1 MKSKKN
7 ILFVDSWAL
16 GIKFMS
22 PLAQVLSKKHNVYL
36 LHFNSLKSKSS
47 LQTKSII
54 KKFEKEEFKKYK
66 PIFSGII
73 DCKKFNYSVQ
83 KAYNSINPD
92 IIISISLHGFEHRY
106 FNQIACLNNIPS
118 IMYMH
123 GLRGMDNNINLST
136 YTNKFF
142 KKLKSVFY
150 YSRLYF
156 YYLKDLKR
164 NNQQLRFYYHF
175 KRYLKLIISHY
186 QFINSPKKDI
196 GINYHTIHVTSQN
209 DIHYYLENYG
219 ITKKNTIFKIIGH
232 IDYTDLIEY
241 IQTINNIN
249 PTNKILF
256 VSQPLTKDKVIS
268 KKEFEIAIKTS
279 KEISEILNLELIVR
293 PHPRDDFEFLSFLKE
308 KYDFQLSDND
318 LAKDIVCSKLLI
330 GFNSTVLFSAQL
342 LKKPLLLFDV
352 PTYPLHPALKN
363 YSESIIISS
372 FDVDNKIPIKT
383 INEKINAYNPPKIE
397 DIIIQNPVK
406 IIENTINQIICCD

>member
-142 KKLKSVFY
+142 KKLKSVF
-150 YSRLYF
+150 
-156 YYLKDLKR
+156 
-164 NNQQLRFYYHF
+164 
-175 KRYLKLIISHY
+175 IIVGY
-186 QFINSPKKDI
+186 IFI
-196 GINYHTIHVTSQN
+196 T
-209 DIHYYLENYG
+209 
-219 ITKKNTIFKIIGH
+219 
-232 IDYTDLIEY
+232 
-241 IQTINNIN
+241 
-249 PTNKILF
+249 
-256 VSQPLTKDKVIS
+256 
-268 KKEFEIAIKTS
+268 
-279 KEISEILNLELIVR
+279 
-293 PHPRDDFEFLSFLKE
+293 
-308 KYDFQLSDND
+308 
-318 LAKDIVCSKLLI
+318 
-330 GFNSTVLFSAQL
+330 
-342 LKKPLLLFDV
+342 
-352 PTYPLHPALKN
+352 
-363 YSESIIISS
+363 
-372 FDVDNKIPIKT
+372 
-383 INEKINAYNPPKIE
+383 
-397 DIIIQNPVK
+397 
-406 IIENTINQIICCD
+406 